1 MLKIK
6 NGTGPA
12 AFHTTFKMPPHPCL
26 TSFSRVNCS
35 KPKSRLRKNRFR
47 ISTRGPAI
55 WKNFVANTEKVLES
69 SSLFKLKVKT
79 KLLDFE
85 NELTFFQNKRKG
97 YFCFVFFDYE

>member
-1 MLKIK
+1 MLEIK

-12 AFHTTFKMPPHPCL
+12 AFYTTFKMPPHPCP
-26 TSFSRVNCS
+26 TRFSRANYS
-35 KPKSRLRKNRFR
+35 NTKSRLRKNRFQ

-55 WKNFVANTEKVLES
+55 WNNFGANTEKVLES
-69 SSLFKLKVKT
+69 SSLFKSKVKT